1 MADSN
6 IGKPKN
12 ISKENWDKKVRE
24 EARKLYERGVDIAEI
39 GSQMNVSYQELNDWK
54 FVEQWEVLP
63 EPSEVDNFPISLDKV
78 EETVPVSYDDDDITL
93 STVRA
98 NERLLNGFRLVQQV
112 AQDAVLNDNIKFKD
126 KKQASDALIDSLKGE
141 VAVLGVDLSQQF
153 LLDIAQIIREEVKDE
168 ETLQRLG
175 ERLVAIGR
183 LYNARI
189 TSQRN

>member
-1 MADSN
+1 
-6 IGKPKN
+6 
-12 ISKENWDKKVRE
+12 
-24 EARKLYERGVDIAEI
+24 
-39 GSQMNVSYQELNDWK
+39 MNVPYQELNDWK

-63 EPSEVDNFPISLDKV
+63 EPPEVDNFPISLDKV
-78 EETVPVSYDDDDITL
+78 EEIVPVLYDDDDITL
-93 STVRA
+93 STVKA

-112 AQDAVLNDNIKFKD
+112 AQDAVLNDSIKFKD

-189 TSQRN
+189 TAQRN